1 MTHNASPL
9 VRALARIVV
18 GDLEET
24 VATATP
30 ASWREA
36 LAMVLTYAK
45 DEQLVALCQQLGDRL
60 EAAGCLDEALLCA
73 VCAVDIPAMIRL
85 GLQIHPDCSV
95 RSHLSVAEALL
106 ILCSMT
112 NPQTLDLPAAVSS
125 TTSAQR
131 LATLCVELQQRGM
144 QSVASRLVAV
154 LVRSPS
160 ARAVVEVL
168 HAMDPALAPAVP
180 AVTAQ
185 PAVPAQTVQAAQ
197 PAVPAQTVQAAQ
209 PAMPAVSAKPAKP
222 VAVRSAQFTPVQP
235 MQPMQPAM
243 PVQQTQP
250 ATPKPFMPSLPVQP
264 AYQPVQP
271 AMPAQPAQ
279 PVQPVQPVQTS
290 PRPAPFMPTM
300 PEMPSPVAQPAMPAQ
315 PAQPVEE
322 PVAEMP

>member
-73 VCAVDIPAMIRL
+73 VCAVDIPAVIRL

-112 NPQTLDLPAAVSS
+112 NPQTLDLPAVVSS

-180 AVTAQ
+180 A
-185 PAVPAQTVQAAQ
+185 QTVQAAQ
-197 PAVPAQTVQAAQ
+197 PAMPT
-209 PAMPAVSAKPAKP
+209 MPAVSAKPAKP

-271 AMPAQPAQ
+271 AMPAQPAL
-279 PVQPVQPVQTS
+279 PAQPVQPVQTS

-300 PEMPSPVAQPAMPAQ
+300 PVMPSPMAQPAMPAQ

>member
-24 VATATP
+24 VSTATP

-45 DEQLVALCQQLGDRL
+45 DEQLVVLCQQLGDRL

-73 VCAVDIPAMIRL
+73 VCAVDIPAVIRL

-112 NPQTLDLPAAVSS
+112 NPQTLDLPAVVAS

-180 AVTAQ
+180 A
-185 PAVPAQTVQAAQ
+185 QTVQAAQ
-197 PAVPAQTVQAAQ
+197 PAMPT
-209 PAMPAVSAKPAKP
+209 MPAVSAKPAKP

-271 AMPAQPAQ
+271 VMPAQPAL
-279 PVQPVQPVQTS
+279 PAQPVQTS

-300 PEMPSPVAQPAMPAQ
+300 PVMPSPMAQPAMPAQ

>member
-45 DEQLVALCQQLGDRL
+45 DEQLVVLCQQLGDRL
-60 EAAGCLDEALLCA
+60 EAASCLDEALLCA
-73 VCAVDIPAMIRL
+73 VCAVDIPAVIRL

-112 NPQTLDLPAAVSS
+112 NPQTLDLPAVVAS

-180 AVTAQ
+180 A
-185 PAVPAQTVQAAQ
+185 QTVQAAQ
-197 PAVPAQTVQAAQ
+197 PAMPT
-209 PAMPAVSAKPAKP
+209 MPAVSAKPAKP

-271 AMPAQPAQ
+271 VMPAQPAL
-279 PVQPVQPVQTS
+279 PAQPVQTS

-300 PEMPSPVAQPAMPAQ
+300 PVMPSPMAQPAMPAQ

>member
-73 VCAVDIPAMIRL
+73 VCAVDIPAVIRL

-112 NPQTLDLPAAVSS
+112 NPQTLDLPAVVAS
-125 TTSAQR
+125 TASAQR

-180 AVTAQ
+180 A
-185 PAVPAQTVQAAQ
+185 QTVQAAQ
-197 PAVPAQTVQAAQ
+197 PAMPT
-209 PAMPAVSAKPAKP
+209 MPAVSAKPAKP

-271 AMPAQPAQ
+271 AMPAQPAL
-279 PVQPVQPVQTS
+279 PAQPVQTS

-300 PEMPSPVAQPAMPAQ
+300 PVMPSPMAQPAMPAQ

>member
-45 DEQLVALCQQLGDRL
+45 DEQLVVLCQQLGDRL

-73 VCAVDIPAMIRL
+73 VCAVDIPAVIRL

-112 NPQTLDLPAAVSS
+112 NPQTLDLPAVVSS
-125 TTSAQR
+125 TASAQR

-180 AVTAQ
+180 A
-185 PAVPAQTVQAAQ
+185 QTVQAAQ
-197 PAVPAQTVQAAQ
+197 PAMPT
-209 PAMPAVSAKPAKP
+209 MPAVSAKPAKP

-271 AMPAQPAQ
+271 VMPAQPAL
-279 PVQPVQPVQTS
+279 PAQPVQTS

-300 PEMPSPVAQPAMPAQ
+300 PVMPSPMAQPAMPAQ

>member
-73 VCAVDIPAMIRL
+73 VCAVDIPAVIRL

-112 NPQTLDLPAAVSS
+112 NPQTLDLPAVVSS
-125 TTSAQR
+125 TASAQR

-180 AVTAQ
+180 A
-185 PAVPAQTVQAAQ
+185 
-197 PAVPAQTVQAAQ
+197 QTVQAAQ
-209 PAMPAVSAKPAKP
+209 PAMPTMPAVPAKPAKP

-271 AMPAQPAQ
+271 VMPAQPAL
-279 PVQPVQPVQTS
+279 PAQPVQTS

-300 PEMPSPVAQPAMPAQ
+300 PVMPSPVAQPAMPAQ

>member
-112 NPQTLDLPAAVSS
+112 NPQTLDLPAVVSS

-180 AVTAQ
+180 A
-185 PAVPAQTVQAAQ
+185 QTVQAAQ
-197 PAVPAQTVQAAQ
+197 PAMPT
-209 PAMPAVSAKPAKP
+209 MPAVSAKPAKP

-279 PVQPVQPVQTS
+279 PAQPVQPVQPVQTS

-300 PEMPSPVAQPAMPAQ
+300 PVMPSPVAQPAMPAQ

>member
-73 VCAVDIPAMIRL
+73 VCAVDIPAVIRL

-112 NPQTLDLPAAVSS
+112 NPQTLDLPAVVSS

-180 AVTAQ
+180 A
-185 PAVPAQTVQAAQ
+185 QTVQAAQ
-197 PAVPAQTVQAAQ
+197 PAMPT
-209 PAMPAVSAKPAKP
+209 MPAVSAKPAKP
-222 VAVRSAQFTPVQP
+222 VAVRPAQFTPMQPVQP

-300 PEMPSPVAQPAMPAQ
+300 PVMPSPVAQPAMPAQ

>member
-1 MTHNASPL
+1 MMHNASPL

-45 DEQLVALCQQLGDRL
+45 DEQLVVLCQQLGDRL

-112 NPQTLDLPAAVSS
+112 NPQTLDLPAVVSS

-180 AVTAQ
+180 A
-185 PAVPAQTVQAAQ
+185 QTVQAAQ
-197 PAVPAQTVQAAQ
+197 PAMPT
-209 PAMPAVSAKPAKP
+209 MPAVSAKPAKP

-300 PEMPSPVAQPAMPAQ
+300 PVMPSPVAQPAMPAQ

>member
-73 VCAVDIPAMIRL
+73 VCAVDIPAVIRL
-85 GLQIHPDCSV
+85 GLQIHPDCNV

-112 NPQTLDLPAAVSS
+112 NPQTLDLPAVVAS

-180 AVTAQ
+180 A
-185 PAVPAQTVQAAQ
+185 QTVQAAQ
-197 PAVPAQTVQAAQ
+197 PAMPT
-209 PAMPAVSAKPAKP
+209 MPAVSAKPAKP
-222 VAVRSAQFTPVQP
+222 VAVRPAQFTPMQPVQP

-300 PEMPSPVAQPAMPAQ
+300 PVMPSPVAQPAMPAQ

>member
-9 VRALARIVV
+9 VRARARIVV

-24 VATATP
+24 VSTATP
-30 ASWREA
+30 ASWRAA

-73 VCAVDIPAMIRL
+73 VCAVDIPAVIRL

-112 NPQTLDLPAAVSS
+112 NPQTLDLPAVVSS
-125 TTSAQR
+125 TASAQR

-160 ARAVVEVL
+160 ARAVVEAL

-185 PAVPAQTVQAAQ
+185 PAVPAQTVQ
-197 PAVPAQTVQAAQ
+197 

-222 VAVRSAQFTPVQP
+222 VAVRPAQFTP
-235 MQPMQPAM
+235 MQPMQPAMPAM

-279 PVQPVQPVQTS
+279 PAQPVQPVQTS

-300 PEMPSPVAQPAMPAQ
+300 PVMPSPVAQPAMPAQ

>member
-45 DEQLVALCQQLGDRL
+45 DEQLVVLCQQLGDRL

-73 VCAVDIPAMIRL
+73 VCAVDIPAVIRL

-197 PAVPAQTVQAAQ
+197 PA
-209 PAMPAVSAKPAKP
+209 MPAVSAKPAKP
-222 VAVRSAQFTPVQP
+222 VAVRPAQFTP
-235 MQPMQPAM
+235 MQPMQPAMPAMPMQPAMPAM

-271 AMPAQPAQ
+271 AMPAQP
-279 PVQPVQPVQTS
+279 VQPVQTS

-300 PEMPSPVAQPAMPAQ
+300 PVMPSPVAQPAMPAQ

>member
-24 VATATP
+24 VVTATP

-45 DEQLVALCQQLGDRL
+45 DEQLVVLCQQLGDRL

-73 VCAVDIPAMIRL
+73 VCAVDIPAVIRL

-168 HAMDPALAPAVP
+168 HAMDPALAPAV
-180 AVTAQ
+180 T
-185 PAVPAQTVQAAQ
+185 AQTVQAAQ
-197 PAVPAQTVQAAQ
+197 PAMPT
-209 PAMPAVSAKPAKP
+209 MPAVSAKPAKP
-222 VAVRSAQFTPVQP
+222 VAVRSAQFTPMQP
-235 MQPMQPAM
+235 MQPVQPAM

-279 PVQPVQPVQTS
+279 PAQPVQPVQTS

-300 PEMPSPVAQPAMPAQ
+300 PVMPSPVAQPAMPAQ

>member
-1 MTHNASPL
+1 MMHNASPL

-45 DEQLVALCQQLGDRL
+45 DEQLVVLCQQLGDRL

-73 VCAVDIPAMIRL
+73 VCAVDIPAVIRL
-85 GLQIHPDCSV
+85 GLQIHPDCNV

-112 NPQTLDLPAAVSS
+112 NPQTLDLPAVVAS

-180 AVTAQ
+180 A
-185 PAVPAQTVQAAQ
+185 QTVQAAQ
-197 PAVPAQTVQAAQ
+197 PAMPT
-209 PAMPAVSAKPAKP
+209 MPAVSAKPAKP
-222 VAVRSAQFTPVQP
+222 VAVRSAQFTPMQP

-271 AMPAQPAQ
+271 VMPAQPAL
-279 PVQPVQPVQTS
+279 PAQPVQTS

-300 PEMPSPVAQPAMPAQ
+300 PVMPSPMAQPAMPAQ

>member
-24 VATATP
+24 VSTATP

-73 VCAVDIPAMIRL
+73 VCAVDIPAVIRL

-112 NPQTLDLPAAVSS
+112 NPQTLDLPAVVSS
-125 TTSAQR
+125 TASAQR

-160 ARAVVEVL
+160 ARAVVEAL
-168 HAMDPALAPAVP
+168 HAMDPALA
-180 AVTAQ
+180 
-185 PAVPAQTVQAAQ
+185 

-222 VAVRSAQFTPVQP
+222 VAVRPAQFTP
-235 MQPMQPAM
+235 MQPAMPAMPAM

-264 AYQPVQP
+264 AYQPMQ
-271 AMPAQPAQ
+271 PAQPA
-279 PVQPVQPVQTS
+279 QPVQTS

-300 PEMPSPVAQPAMPAQ
+300 PVMPSPMAQPAMPAQ

>member
-73 VCAVDIPAMIRL
+73 VCAVDIPAVIRL

-180 AVTAQ
+180 A
-185 PAVPAQTVQAAQ
+185 QTVQAAQ
-197 PAVPAQTVQAAQ
+197 PAMPT
-209 PAMPAVSAKPAKP
+209 MPAVSAKPAKP
-222 VAVRSAQFTPVQP
+222 VAVRPAQFTPVQP

-279 PVQPVQPVQTS
+279 PAQPVQPVQTS

-300 PEMPSPVAQPAMPAQ
+300 PVMPSPVAQPAMPAQ

>member
-45 DEQLVALCQQLGDRL
+45 DEQLVVLCQQLGDRL

-112 NPQTLDLPAAVSS
+112 NPQTLDLPAVVAS

-180 AVTAQ
+180 A
-185 PAVPAQTVQAAQ
+185 QTVQAAQ
-197 PAVPAQTVQAAQ
+197 PAMPT
-209 PAMPAVSAKPAKP
+209 MPAVSAKPAKP

-300 PEMPSPVAQPAMPAQ
+300 PVMPSPVAQPAMPAQ

>member
-24 VATATP
+24 VVTATP

-73 VCAVDIPAMIRL
+73 VCAVDIPAVIRL

-112 NPQTLDLPAAVSS
+112 NPQTLDLPAVVSS

-180 AVTAQ
+180 A
-185 PAVPAQTVQAAQ
+185 QTVQAAQ
-197 PAVPAQTVQAAQ
+197 PAMPT
-209 PAMPAVSAKPAKP
+209 MPAVSAKPAKP
-222 VAVRSAQFTPVQP
+222 VAVRPAQFTP
-235 MQPMQPAM
+235 MQPAMPAMPAM

-250 ATPKPFMPSLPVQP
+250 TTPKPFMPSLPVQP

-271 AMPAQPAQ
+271 VMPAQPAL
-279 PVQPVQPVQTS
+279 PAQPVQTS

-300 PEMPSPVAQPAMPAQ
+300 PVMPSPVAQPAMPAQ

>member
-73 VCAVDIPAMIRL
+73 VCAVDIPAVIRL

-112 NPQTLDLPAAVSS
+112 NPQTLDLPAVVSS

-180 AVTAQ
+180 A
-185 PAVPAQTVQAAQ
+185 QTVQAAQ
-197 PAVPAQTVQAAQ
+197 PAMPT
-209 PAMPAVSAKPAKP
+209 MPAVSAKPAKP
-222 VAVRSAQFTPVQP
+222 VAVRPAQFTPVQP

-300 PEMPSPVAQPAMPAQ
+300 PVMPSPVAQPAMPAQ

>member
-1 MTHNASPL
+1 MMHNASPL

-112 NPQTLDLPAAVSS
+112 NPQTLDLPAVVAS

-180 AVTAQ
+180 A
-185 PAVPAQTVQAAQ
+185 QTVQAAQ
-197 PAVPAQTVQAAQ
+197 PAMPT
-209 PAMPAVSAKPAKP
+209 MPAVSAKPAKP

-271 AMPAQPAQ
+271 AMPAQPAL
-279 PVQPVQPVQTS
+279 PAQPVQPVQTS

-300 PEMPSPVAQPAMPAQ
+300 PVMPSPMAQPAMPAQ

>member
-73 VCAVDIPAMIRL
+73 VCAVDIPAVIRL

-160 ARAVVEVL
+160 ARAVVEAL
-168 HAMDPALAPAVP
+168 HAMDPALA
-180 AVTAQ
+180 
-185 PAVPAQTVQAAQ
+185 

-222 VAVRSAQFTPVQP
+222 VAVRPAQFTP
-235 MQPMQPAM
+235 MQPAMPAMPAM

-264 AYQPVQP
+264 AYQPMQ
-271 AMPAQPAQ
+271 PAQPA
-279 PVQPVQPVQTS
+279 QPVQTS

-300 PEMPSPVAQPAMPAQ
+300 PVMPSPVAQPAMPAQ

>member
-73 VCAVDIPAMIRL
+73 VCAVDIPAVIRL
-85 GLQIHPDCSV
+85 GLQIHPDCNV

-112 NPQTLDLPAAVSS
+112 NPQTLDLPAVVSS
-125 TTSAQR
+125 TASAQR

-180 AVTAQ
+180 A
-185 PAVPAQTVQAAQ
+185 
-197 PAVPAQTVQAAQ
+197 QTVQAAQ
-209 PAMPAVSAKPAKP
+209 PAMPTMPAVPAKPAKP

-264 AYQPVQP
+264 AYQPMQP
-271 AMPAQPAQ
+271 ALPA
-279 PVQPVQPVQTS
+279 QPVQTS

-300 PEMPSPVAQPAMPAQ
+300 PVMPSPMAQPAMPAQ

>member
-73 VCAVDIPAMIRL
+73 VCAVDIPAVIRL

-112 NPQTLDLPAAVSS
+112 NPQTLDLPAVVSS
-125 TTSAQR
+125 TASAQR

-160 ARAVVEVL
+160 ARAVVEAL

-185 PAVPAQTVQAAQ
+185 PIQ
-197 PAVPAQTVQAAQ
+197 PAMPT
-209 PAMPAVSAKPAKP
+209 MPAVSAKPAKP
-222 VAVRSAQFTPVQP
+222 VAVRPAQFTPMQP

-264 AYQPVQP
+264 AYQPMQP
-271 AMPAQPAQ
+271 AMPTQPA
-279 PVQPVQPVQTS
+279 QPVQTS

-300 PEMPSPVAQPAMPAQ
+300 PVMPSPVAQPAMPAQ

>member
-24 VATATP
+24 VVTATP

-73 VCAVDIPAMIRL
+73 VCAVDIPAVIRL

-180 AVTAQ
+180 A
-185 PAVPAQTVQAAQ
+185 QTVQAAQ
-197 PAVPAQTVQAAQ
+197 PAMPT
-209 PAMPAVSAKPAKP
+209 MPAVSAKPAKP

-250 ATPKPFMPSLPVQP
+250 TTPKPFMPSLPVQP

-279 PVQPVQPVQTS
+279 PVQPVQTS

-300 PEMPSPVAQPAMPAQ
+300 PVMPSPVAQPAMPAQ

>member
-45 DEQLVALCQQLGDRL
+45 DEQLVVLCQQLGDRL

-112 NPQTLDLPAAVSS
+112 NPQTLDLPAVVAS

-160 ARAVVEVL
+160 ARAVVEAL
-168 HAMDPALAPAVP
+168 HAMDPALAS
-180 AVTAQ
+180 
-185 PAVPAQTVQAAQ
+185 
-197 PAVPAQTVQAAQ
+197 AVPAQTVQAAQ

-222 VAVRSAQFTPVQP
+222 VAVRPAQFTP
-235 MQPMQPAM
+235 MQPMQPAMPAMPAM

-264 AYQPVQP
+264 AMPTQPVQ
-271 AMPAQPAQ
+271 AAQPA
-279 PVQPVQPVQTS
+279 QPVQPVQTS

-300 PEMPSPVAQPAMPAQ
+300 PVMPSPVAQPAMPAQ

>member
-24 VATATP
+24 VVTATP

-45 DEQLVALCQQLGDRL
+45 DEQLVVLCQQLGDRL

-73 VCAVDIPAMIRL
+73 VCAVDIPAVIRL

-112 NPQTLDLPAAVSS
+112 NPQTLDLPAVVSS
-125 TTSAQR
+125 TASAQR

-185 PAVPAQTVQAAQ
+185 PAVPAQTVQ
-197 PAVPAQTVQAAQ
+197 
-209 PAMPAVSAKPAKP
+209 PAMPAVSVKPAKP
-222 VAVRSAQFTPVQP
+222 VAVRPAQFTP
-235 MQPMQPAM
+235 MQPMQPAMPAM

-279 PVQPVQPVQTS
+279 PVQPVQTS

-300 PEMPSPVAQPAMPAQ
+300 PVMPSPVAQPAMPAQ

-322 PVAEMP
+322 PVTEMP

>member
-1 MTHNASPL
+1 MMHNASPL

-45 DEQLVALCQQLGDRL
+45 DEQLVVLCQQLGDRL

-112 NPQTLDLPAAVSS
+112 NPQTLDLPAVVSS
-125 TTSAQR
+125 TASAQR

-180 AVTAQ
+180 A
-185 PAVPAQTVQAAQ
+185 
-197 PAVPAQTVQAAQ
+197 QTVQAAQ

-222 VAVRSAQFTPVQP
+222 VAVRPAQFTP
-235 MQPMQPAM
+235 MQPAMPAMPAM

-264 AYQPVQP
+264 AYQPMQ
-271 AMPAQPAQ
+271 PAQPA
-279 PVQPVQPVQTS
+279 QPVQTS

-300 PEMPSPVAQPAMPAQ
+300 PVMPSPVAQPAMPAQ

>member
-73 VCAVDIPAMIRL
+73 VCAVDIPAVIRL
-85 GLQIHPDCSV
+85 GLQIHPDCNV

-112 NPQTLDLPAAVSS
+112 NPQTLDLPAVVAS

-180 AVTAQ
+180 A
-185 PAVPAQTVQAAQ
+185 QTVQAAQ
-197 PAVPAQTVQAAQ
+197 PAMPT
-209 PAMPAVSAKPAKP
+209 MPAVSAKPAKP

-271 AMPAQPAQ
+271 AMPAQPAL
-279 PVQPVQPVQTS
+279 PAQPVQPVQTS

-300 PEMPSPVAQPAMPAQ
+300 PVMPSPMAQPAMPAQ

>member
-73 VCAVDIPAMIRL
+73 VCAVDIPAVIRL

-95 RSHLSVAEALL
+95 RSHLSVAEVLL

-112 NPQTLDLPAAVSS
+112 NPQTLDLPAVVSS

-180 AVTAQ
+180 A
-185 PAVPAQTVQAAQ
+185 QTVQAAQ
-197 PAVPAQTVQAAQ
+197 PAMPT
-209 PAMPAVSAKPAKP
+209 MPAVSAKPAKP
-222 VAVRSAQFTPVQP
+222 VAVRPAQFTPMQPVQP

-300 PEMPSPVAQPAMPAQ
+300 PVMPSPVAQPAMPAQ

>member
-73 VCAVDIPAMIRL
+73 VCAVDIPAVIRL

-112 NPQTLDLPAAVSS
+112 NPQTLDLPAVVSS

-168 HAMDPALAPAVP
+168 HAMDPALAPAV
-180 AVTAQ
+180 T
-185 PAVPAQTVQAAQ
+185 AQTVQAAQ
-197 PAVPAQTVQAAQ
+197 PAMPT
-209 PAMPAVSAKPAKP
+209 MPAVSAKPAKP
-222 VAVRSAQFTPVQP
+222 VAVRSAQFTPMQP

-271 AMPAQPAQ
+271 AMPAQPAL
-279 PVQPVQPVQTS
+279 PAQPVQTS

-300 PEMPSPVAQPAMPAQ
+300 PVMPSPMAQPAMPAQ

>member
-45 DEQLVALCQQLGDRL
+45 DEQLVVLCQQLGDRL

-73 VCAVDIPAMIRL
+73 VCAVDIPAVIRL

-112 NPQTLDLPAAVSS
+112 NPQTLDLPAVVSS
-125 TTSAQR
+125 TASAQR

-160 ARAVVEVL
+160 ARAVVEAL
-168 HAMDPALAPAVP
+168 HAMDPALA
-180 AVTAQ
+180 
-185 PAVPAQTVQAAQ
+185 

-222 VAVRSAQFTPVQP
+222 VAVRPAQFTP
-235 MQPMQPAM
+235 MQPAMPAMPAM

-264 AYQPVQP
+264 AYQPMQ
-271 AMPAQPAQ
+271 PAQPA
-279 PVQPVQPVQTS
+279 QPVQTS

-300 PEMPSPVAQPAMPAQ
+300 PVMPSPVAQPAMPAQ

>member
-9 VRALARIVV
+9 VCALARIVV

-30 ASWREA
+30 SSWREA

-73 VCAVDIPAMIRL
+73 VCAVDIPAVIRL

-125 TTSAQR
+125 TASAQR
-131 LATLCVELQQRGM
+131 LAMLCVELQQRGM

-160 ARAVVEVL
+160 ARAVVEAL
-168 HAMDPALAPAVP
+168 HAMDPALASAVP

-185 PAVPAQTVQAAQ
+185 PAVPAQTV
-197 PAVPAQTVQAAQ
+197 P

-235 MQPMQPAM
+235 MQPMQPM
-243 PVQQTQP
+243 QPVQQTQP

-279 PVQPVQPVQTS
+279 PAQPVQTS

-300 PEMPSPVAQPAMPAQ
+300 PVMPSPMAQPAMPAQ

>member
-45 DEQLVALCQQLGDRL
+45 DEQLVVLCQQLGDRL

-73 VCAVDIPAMIRL
+73 VCAVDIPAVIRL

-112 NPQTLDLPAAVSS
+112 NPQTLDLPAVVSS
-125 TTSAQR
+125 TASAQR

-160 ARAVVEVL
+160 ARAVVEAL
-168 HAMDPALAPAVP
+168 HVMDPALTSAVP

-185 PAVPAQTVQAAQ
+185 PAVPAQPIQ
-197 PAVPAQTVQAAQ
+197 PAVPAMQ
-209 PAMPAVSAKPAKP
+209 AVSAKPAKP
-222 VAVRSAQFTPVQP
+222 VAVRPAQFTP
-235 MQPMQPAM
+235 MQPMQPAMPAMPAM

-271 AMPAQPAQ
+271 AQPAQPA
-279 PVQPVQPVQTS
+279 QPVQTS

-300 PEMPSPVAQPAMPAQ
+300 PVMPSPVAQPAMPAQ

>member
-45 DEQLVALCQQLGDRL
+45 DEQLVVLCQQLGDRL

-73 VCAVDIPAMIRL
+73 VCAVDIPAVIRL

-112 NPQTLDLPAAVSS
+112 NPQTLDLPAVVAS
-125 TTSAQR
+125 TASAQR

-160 ARAVVEVL
+160 ARAVVEAL

-185 PAVPAQTVQAAQ
+185 PIQ
-197 PAVPAQTVQAAQ
+197 PAMPT
-209 PAMPAVSAKPAKP
+209 MPAVSAKPAKP
-222 VAVRSAQFTPVQP
+222 VAVRPAQFTPMQP

-264 AYQPVQP
+264 AYQPMQP
-271 AMPAQPAQ
+271 AMPTQPA
-279 PVQPVQPVQTS
+279 QPVQTS

-300 PEMPSPVAQPAMPAQ
+300 PVMPSPVAQPAMPAQ

>member
-112 NPQTLDLPAAVSS
+112 NPQTLDLPAVVAS

-160 ARAVVEVL
+160 ARAVVEAL

-180 AVTAQ
+180 A
-185 PAVPAQTVQAAQ
+185 QTAQ

-222 VAVRSAQFTPVQP
+222 VAVRPAQFTPMQPVQP

-264 AYQPVQP
+264 AYQPMQP
-271 AMPAQPAQ
+271 AMPT
-279 PVQPVQPVQTS
+279 QPVQPVQTS

-300 PEMPSPVAQPAMPAQ
+300 PVMPSPVAQPAMPAQ

>member
-73 VCAVDIPAMIRL
+73 VCAVDIPAVIRL

-180 AVTAQ
+180 A
-185 PAVPAQTVQAAQ
+185 QTVQAAQ
-197 PAVPAQTVQAAQ
+197 PAMPT
-209 PAMPAVSAKPAKP
+209 MPAVSAKPAKP
-222 VAVRSAQFTPVQP
+222 VAVRSAQFTPMQP
-235 MQPMQPAM
+235 MQPVQPAM

-279 PVQPVQPVQTS
+279 PVQPVQTS

-300 PEMPSPVAQPAMPAQ
+300 PVMPSPVAQPAMPAQ

>member
-73 VCAVDIPAMIRL
+73 VCAVDIPAVIRL

-112 NPQTLDLPAAVSS
+112 NPQTLDLPAVVSS

-168 HAMDPALAPAVP
+168 HAMDPALV
-180 AVTAQ
+180 
-185 PAVPAQTVQAAQ
+185 

-300 PEMPSPVAQPAMPAQ
+300 PVMPSPVAQPAMPAQ

>member
-73 VCAVDIPAMIRL
+73 VCAVDIPAVIRL

-112 NPQTLDLPAAVSS
+112 NPQTLDLPAVVSS

-180 AVTAQ
+180 A
-185 PAVPAQTVQAAQ
+185 QTVQAAQ
-197 PAVPAQTVQAAQ
+197 PAMPT
-209 PAMPAVSAKPAKP
+209 MPAVSAKPAKP
-222 VAVRSAQFTPVQP
+222 VAVRSAQFTPMQP

-271 AMPAQPAQ
+271 VMPAQPAL
-279 PVQPVQPVQTS
+279 PAQPVQTS

-300 PEMPSPVAQPAMPAQ
+300 PVMPSPMAQPAMPAQ

>member
-24 VATATP
+24 VSTATP

-45 DEQLVALCQQLGDRL
+45 DEQLVVLCQQLGDRL

-160 ARAVVEVL
+160 ARAVVEAL
-168 HAMDPALAPAVP
+168 HAMDPALAS
-180 AVTAQ
+180 
-185 PAVPAQTVQAAQ
+185 
-197 PAVPAQTVQAAQ
+197 AVPAQTVQAAQ

-222 VAVRSAQFTPVQP
+222 VAVRPAQFTP
-235 MQPMQPAM
+235 MQPMQPAMPAMPAM

-264 AYQPVQP
+264 AMPTQPVQ
-271 AMPAQPAQ
+271 AAQPA
-279 PVQPVQPVQTS
+279 QPVQPVQTS

-300 PEMPSPVAQPAMPAQ
+300 PVMPSPVAQPAMPAQ

>member
-24 VATATP
+24 VVTATP

-73 VCAVDIPAMIRL
+73 VCAVDIPAVIRL

-95 RSHLSVAEALL
+95 RSHLSVAEVLL

-112 NPQTLDLPAAVSS
+112 NPQTLDLPAVVSS

-168 HAMDPALAPAVP
+168 HAMDPALV
-180 AVTAQ
+180 
-185 PAVPAQTVQAAQ
+185 

-300 PEMPSPVAQPAMPAQ
+300 PVMPSPMAQPAMPAQ